1 MAGRG
6 RPPLDWIEDLTQVE
20 PGTALVIEWVRHEP
34 TLRVRVLGH
43 GHGTLH
49 VRTRT
54 GREVEV
60 DLDRVKRARVVDGLF
75 AEGDPLVLVG
85 VPTEEWRGGVVAYD
99 GTQVLVQFWSA
110 AIEPRSSATDTGWF
124 DEAELEDWRDR
135 EARID
140 SMGAENVPV

>member
-6 RPPLDWIEDLTQVE
+6 RPPLDWIDDLAQVE
-20 PGTALVIEWVRHEP
+20 PGTAVVIEWFRHEP
-34 TLRVRVLGH
+34 TLRARVLGVDPKYRRL
-43 GHGTLH
+43 LH

-110 AIEPRSSATDTGWF
+110 ATGSVTDTGWF
-124 DEAELEDWRDR
+124 DESELEDWRDR

-140 SMGAENVPV
+140 SMGAENAPV